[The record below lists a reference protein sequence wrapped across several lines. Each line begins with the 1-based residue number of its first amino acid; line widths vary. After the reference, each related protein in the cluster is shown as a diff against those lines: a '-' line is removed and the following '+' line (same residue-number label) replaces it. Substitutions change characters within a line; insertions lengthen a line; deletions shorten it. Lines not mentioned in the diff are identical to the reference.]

1 MKNIKKREE
10 DIEITEIDQMIT
22 HLRHNIS
29 CQEKELIKELE
40 LGIELEN
47 LYQIKDEYIKEN
59 EKIKEKRPV
68 GRPKKQ
74 PKKIKH
80 KIH

>member
-1 MKNIKKREE
+1 
-10 DIEITEIDQMIT
+10 MIAQ
-22 HLRHNIS
+22 LRHNIS

-47 LYQIKDEYIKEN
+47 LYQIKEEYIKEN
-59 EKIKEKRPV
+59 EKMKEKRPV

-74 PKKIKH
+74 PKKDKTQNTLNDFLNL
-80 KIH
+80 KNTV

>member
-1 MKNIKKREE
+1 MKKRKTEVTVSAEIKLKEIIEKYKKKEEE
-10 DIEITEIDQMIT
+10 DIEITELDQMIT

-47 LYQIKDEYIKEN
+47 LYQIKD
-59 EKIKEKRPV
+59 
-68 GRPKKQ
+68 
-74 PKKIKH
+74 
-80 KIH
+80 